1 MRGFSFFRLLGR
13 KAWSYHPALLAGLW
27 MLVQLVFLRKFHGPH
42 ASNDSY
48 RYLSYAANIA

>member
-13 KAWSYHPALLAGLW
+13 RAWSYHPALLAGLW

-42 ASNDSY
+42 AANDS
-48 RYLSYAANIA
+48 